1 MECGQQVEALD
12 TFGAIRMRFIYMCGG
27 RFMVISNGL
36 DWRNGYL
43 LADWRGVLRELVTF
57 TVPARMTDRLYTAR
71 SAHSGPYVAFPLSYP
86 LSAANFA
93 ALLGVPV
100 DKVRAELIDL
110 AVQLDGS

>member
-1 MECGQQVEALD
+1 MECGQQIEALD
-12 TFGAIRMRFIYMCGG
+12 MYGAIRMRFIHMCGG

-43 LADWRGVLRELVTF
+43 LADWRGVLRELVTLS
-57 TVPARMTDRLYTAR
+57 VPAKMTDRIYTAR
-71 SAHSGPYVAFPLSYP
+71 SAASGPYVAFPLSYP

-93 ALLGVPV
+93 MLLEVPA
-100 DKVRAELIDL
+100 DDVRAELTDL